1 MAKSVDHACEVLR
14 ELILSGKYTPGERLR
29 EEELTELTG
38 VSRTPVREALRK
50 MAQEGFVVIESNR
63 GASIPVYT
71 SRDIDEIYGLRT
83 LLESHAARRAA
94 GRITPEQL
102 DELERINGEFRALLK
117 KAAKGGATTDLFLTM
132 TGLNNEFHKVIL
144 DASDNNQLS
153 EIVNQL
159 ARNSLSARTFAH
171 YSANGQKR
179 SADGHD
185 EIIRALRAGHA
196 DWAEAAMRSH
206 VHYAR
211 EVITDVYQQNAGKTV
226 LKAV

>member
-1 MAKSVDHACEVLR
+1 MAKSSDHACEVLR
-14 ELILSGKYTPGERLR
+14 ELILSGKYAPGERLR

-50 MAQEGFVVIESNR
+50 LAQEGFVLIESNR

-94 GRITPEQL
+94 GRITPAQL
-102 DELERINGEFRALLK
+102 DDLERINNEFRDLIK
-117 KAAKGGATTDLFLTM
+117 QTSNGDSSTELFLTM
-132 TGLNNEFHKVIL
+132 TGLNNDFHKVIL
-144 DASDNNQLS
+144 DASDNNQLT

-171 YSANGQKR
+171 YSAVGQKR
-179 SADGHD
+179 SAEGHD

-211 EVITDVYQQNAGKTV
+211 EVITNVYAGSTKNRF
-226 LKAV
+226 

>member
-1 MAKSVDHACEVLR
+1 MAKSVDHACDVLR
-14 ELILSGKYTPGERLR
+14 GQILSGKYAPGERLR
-29 EEELTELTG
+29 EEELTTLTG
-38 VSRTPVREALRK
+38 VSRTPVREALRQLAK
-50 MAQEGFVVIESNR
+50 EGFVVIESNR
-63 GASIPVYT
+63 GASIPVY
-71 SRDIDEIYGLRT
+71 SSKDIDEIYGLRT

-94 GRITPEQL
+94 GRITPKQI
-102 DELERINGEFRALLK
+102 DELERINEEFRALVK
-117 KAAKGGATTDLFLTM
+117 MIGKGESSTELFLKM
-132 TGLNNEFHKVIL
+132 TGLNQDFHKVIM
-144 DASDNNQLS
+144 DASDNHQLS

-171 YSANGQKR
+171 YSVNGQKR
-179 SADGHD
+179 SAEGHD

-211 EVITDVYQQNAGKTV
+211 EVITEVYKENAEKTV